1 MVAPIIAAGVMTVAR
16 FIAKKGIQQAV
27 KKYGKKAATEAKKH
41 VKDVTTPTREGVKQT
56 RAGVKGMQNYRRGT
70 RIAGGIGVA
79 AGIGVGADGEPGIN
93 VKKKKKDDMKT
104 HIMSF
109 LKRFKFLIN
118 LSPLQYKSLNPEDK
132 YITGNNP
139 PKLFVEFFENQ
150 KNIENINCFSDDC
163 NGWYK

>member
-79 AGIGVGADGEPGIN
+79 AGIGVGAVATAKELKKQIKEAKRKGEEGKSIERLMRKLQAAEKKETKNKPKSN
-93 VKKKKKDDMKT
+93 TVTTSLRPKKRPSTVTTSLRPKARPKKK
-104 HIMSF
+104 
-109 LKRFKFLIN
+109 
-118 LSPLQYKSLNPEDK
+118 
-132 YITGNNP
+132 
-139 PKLFVEFFENQ
+139 
-150 KNIENINCFSDDC
+150 
-163 NGWYK
+163 